1 MSTIIARRAK
11 QYTDFNAS
19 FAVVS
24 SRITTM
30 LQHIVQLVKSDKKTK
45 KKQRAIPILQ
55 ALRIT
60 PSQLPEEAVTPVT
73 VKEHSEPGVPLSL
86 EHQALVELIAD
97 MNIPYTQL
105 ESTTWE
111 NFIHTLNPGFK
122 IPKKDKFRE
131 IIIEHANKLLEEG
144 LRVFRGHLC
153 GFAVDGATIFSEHTY
168 AFILVHPH
176 GLRLAGIKLVD
187 DQSGYTLGAATA
199 DIINDLVKGHLHG
212 FVNNHVELGNDSGF

>member
-1 MSTIIARRAK
+1 MTIYVLVSTIIARMAK

-122 IPKKDKFRE
+122 IPNKDKFRE
-131 IIIEHANKLLEEG
+131 IIIEHANELLEEG
-144 LRVFRGHLC
+144 LRVFRGHLNC
-153 GFAVDGATIFSEHTY
+153 FTSDRNKIES
-168 AFILVHPH
+168 
-176 GLRLAGIKLVD
+176 
-187 DQSGYTLGAATA
+187 
-199 DIINDLVKGHLHG
+199 N
-212 FVNNHVELGNDSGF
+212 